1 MNTAYTITTNTT
13 YNSTEISFDGKPS
26 EEIRDTLKS
35 MRFRWHG
42 QRRVWYGYKD
52 EETVRAAL
60 EGKTTA
66 GLVKHDRADKT
77 TKPEKLAN
85 KFGVQVGDIFSAS
98 WGYEQTQTDFF
109 QVVELVGALSVR
121 VREVNPPI
129 VRSTAVSPMSEDRV
143 YQLSRDILPP
153 ASHSVFIDDQERG
166 DLKRLK
172 SYAADG
178 VSNPQFNLSSFANA
192 YYCAPGECK
201 AYESWYY

>member
-1 MNTAYTITTNTT
+1 MNYTITTNTT

-26 EEIRDTLKS
+26 EEVRDILKS

-52 EETVRAAL
+52 AETVKAAI
-60 EGKTTA
+60 EGNGVTEPAKNSKTATA
-66 GLVKHDRADKT
+66 K
-77 TKPEKLAN
+77 KPEKPAN
-85 KFGVQVGDIFSAS
+85 KFGIQVGDIFTAS
-98 WGYEQTQTDFF
+98 WGYEQTQNDFF

-143 YQLSRDILPP
+143 YKLSRDILPP
-153 ASHSVFIDDQERG
+153 ADHSVFIEDQERG

-178 VSNPQFNLSSFANA
+178 VSNPQFNLSSFADA
-192 YYCAPGECK
+192 HYCAPGECK

>member
-1 MNTAYTITTNTT
+1 MTTNYTITTNTT
-13 YNSTEISFDGKPS
+13 YNSTEISFEGKPS

-66 GLVKHDRADKT
+66 GLVKHDRAAKT
-77 TKPEKLAN
+77 TKPEKHAN

-153 ASHSVFIDDQERG
+153 ASHSVFINDQERG
-166 DLKRLK
+166 DIKRLK
-172 SYAADG
+172 SFAADG

-192 YYCAPGECK
+192 YYCAPGERK